1 MKRAATGG
9 RIQGFTLLEAL
20 LALTVF
26 ATAFALVLDTL
37 ARGLRNTRL
46 AADLTQATL
55 WAQNRLDAI
64 GVVEKLAPTRTEG
77 RFDERYSYQLEVE
90 PYVPVDGP
98 TQADANFPV
107 QLFKVVLTVQWT
119 VETGRRSERFV
130 TVKSRLKE
138 GAFF

>member
-1 MKRAATGG
+1 MKAGPNRRSAG
-9 RIQGFTLLEAL
+9 GFTLLEAL

-64 GVVEKLAPTRTEG
+64 GVVEKLAPDRSSG
-77 RFDERYSYQLEVE
+77 RFDTRYSYDLEVE
-90 PYVPVDGP
+90 PYEPVGGP

-107 QLFKVVLTVQWT
+107 QLYKVVLTVYWNT
-119 VETGRRSERFV
+119 ETGQRSERFV